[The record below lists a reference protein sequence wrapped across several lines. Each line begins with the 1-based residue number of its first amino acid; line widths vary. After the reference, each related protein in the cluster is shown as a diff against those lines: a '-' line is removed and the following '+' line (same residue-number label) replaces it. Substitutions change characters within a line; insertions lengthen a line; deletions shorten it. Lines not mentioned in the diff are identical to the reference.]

1 MIHSFFR
8 SNLQNPAFSFC
19 CNKRACQLLTP
30 SLFESPQIELSLMR
44 RQSLLAMRLS
54 INAHNNARQQPN
66 KKRLFGSFASKAF
79 VATATVCTSYAAY
92 CFVTALMLSSIA
104 SVNADADREFQAVK
118 KKDDNYGIEY
128 VGLDSYTG
136 AHADR
141 RTGIAT
147 EEVKAA
153 SAAIVLKA
161 LEAAGLDDTGI
172 VKGITAL
179 DGGDMTLDSNYAHRI
194 GFGTCPLYGCPFLPL
209 DVHHDEAVKAQL
221 GKLRN
226 AALKDDGK
234 ELKSAGSDKAATLT
248 LIGYKGGKLE
258 HQINQDRA
266 IALSPY
272 SYYNINSSSCKE
284 RSGDSLTRRPVAKL
298 IGVFDGH
305 AKYGEKVSEYVVKTL
320 PALLGSKLIK
330 YDAIIPNDDDETDQQ
345 YEDLV
350 SQILHETF
358 LELDASSPADP
369 SGGCTASILLQLG
382 TKIYIAN
389 AGDSRSFVAVHIIPP
404 SQSADGSIKD
414 ANATTRIIF
423 GTREDKPHLSTERI
437 RVEGMGGNVYIPH
450 GFLNNGQG
458 TTRVLY
464 QDPTT
469 GSEFINYFFNA
480 TFTHFHSHFN
490 RYKWPGN
497 E

>member
-1 MIHSFFR
+1 MIRSFFR
-8 SNLQNPAFSFC
+8 SNLYNPAFSFGY
-19 CNKRACQLLTP
+19 NKPACRLPTP
-30 SLFESPQIELSLMR
+30 SLFDSSPQIELSQLR

-54 INAHNNARQQPN
+54 INAHNDVRQQPA

-79 VATATVCTSYAAY
+79 VATATACTSYAAY
-92 CFVTALMLSSIA
+92 CFATALMLSSIA
-104 SVNADADREFQAVK
+104 TVNADANREFQVVK
-118 KKDDNYGIEY
+118 KRDDNYGIEY

-136 AHADR
+136 AHEDR
-141 RTGIAT
+141 RTGVAT
-147 EEVKAA
+147 EEVKAT

-161 LEAAGLDDTGI
+161 LEAAGLDETGI

-179 DGGDMTLDSNYAHRI
+179 DGGDMTIDSNHAHRI

-226 AALKDDGK
+226 AALADDGK

-248 LIGYKGGKLE
+248 LIGYKGGRLE

-266 IALSPY
+266 LALSPY
-272 SYYNINSSSCKE
+272 SYYNIGSTSSKE
-284 RSGDSLTRRPVAKL
+284 RGGDSLTRRPVAKL

-320 PALLGSKLIK
+320 PALLGSKLIN
-330 YDAIIPNDDDETDQQ
+330 YDARITNDDDTNQKNE
-345 YEDLV
+345 EV
-350 SQILHETF
+350 SHILHDTF

-404 SQSADGSIKD
+404 SQSTGGSMRD

-437 RVEGMGGNVYIPH
+437 RVENMGGNVYIPH
-450 GFLNNGQG
+450 GFLDNGQG

-469 GSEFINYFFNA
+469 GSEFINYFFRA
-480 TFTHFHSHFN
+480 TFTHIH
-490 RYKWPGN
+490 
-497 E
+497 